1 MYKPLSE
8 YTVEDL
14 GYELRPVAING
25 DDVIEDYVDLRLTE
39 YYYQGVLC

>member
-1 MYKPLSE
+1 MPKLSE
-8 YTVEDL
+8 YSPEDL

-25 DDVIEDYVDLRLTE
+25 DEVIEDYVDLRLAE